1 MKELILLKC
10 GELALKGLNRHT
22 FEDALVKNCRR
33 RIESLGTFEFYKAQ
47 SAIYIEPRGTDIDLD
62 DAFGCRG
69 KEFRRDPCA
78 GAQLSGRRA

>member
-33 RIESLGTFEFYKAQ
+33 RIESLGAFEF
-47 SAIYIEPRGTDIDLD
+47 
-62 DAFGCRG
+62 
-69 KEFRRDPCA
+69 
-78 GAQLSGRRA
+78 